1 MTTTIEDS
9 KDTFYRAMF
18 SFFLRVHNFFYYF
31 LFAYEKCELDKKK
44 KKKRKIMWYGR
55 RSEWYMIFVLLEIFD
70 LF

>member
-9 KDTFYRAMF
+9 KDTFYHAMF

-44 KKKRKIMWYGR
+44 NK
-55 RSEWYMIFVLLEIFD
+55 SCD
-70 LF
+70 T